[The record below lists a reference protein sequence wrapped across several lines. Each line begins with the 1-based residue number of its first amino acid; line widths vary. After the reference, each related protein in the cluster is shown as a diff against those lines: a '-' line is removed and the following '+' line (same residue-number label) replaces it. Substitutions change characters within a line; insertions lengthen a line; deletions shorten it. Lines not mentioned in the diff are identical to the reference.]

1 MRSAEV
7 PKADYWRSIFG
18 IILLPVTIVQASQVG
33 TGGTRV
39 TFWTY
44 DLTLTIRVQS
54 LDFPQQDTQFRQ
66 LSLSCC
72 PPLFKPPLTTNF
84 QFGYYQKKQAINSQ
98 YALQMDTAQGWSSA
112 KSGQLGISHFLD
124 DKILQG
130 DSGSLPEYKNNL
142 NSSSEV

>member
-66 LSLSCC
+66 LSAAVHHFLSHHRQQI
-72 PPLFKPPLTTNF
+72 F
-84 QFGYYQKKQAINSQ
+84 S
-98 YALQMDTAQGWSSA
+98 
-112 KSGQLGISHFLD
+112 LGI
-124 DKILQG
+124 IR
-130 DSGSLPEYKNNL
+130 KNKP
-142 NSSSEV
+142 

>member
-7 PKADYWRSIFG
+7 SKADYWRCIFG
-18 IILLPVTIVQASQVG
+18 IILLPITIVQASQVG

-39 TFWTY
+39 TFL
-44 DLTLTIRVQS
+44 DLWLNFDNPGIVIRLSSARHSVQ
-54 LDFPQQDTQFRQ
+54 TA
-66 LSLSCC
+66 LSCG

-98 YALQMDTAQGWSSA
+98 YALQMDTAQGWPSA
-112 KSGQLGISHFLD
+112 KSGQLGTSHFLD

-130 DSGSLPEYKNNL
+130 DSGSLPEYRNNL